1 MTFEQLDQSIDA
13 DSDSE
18 DEAAEQAHLYKSKS
32 NERNPYLLHT
42 LIMLVAQAKGKTN
55 AEPTEAMAGLSLDK
69 SRSSP
74 RAAPPTQLSRPV
86 QPPDDESDEESVE
99 EDDEDNPFGD
109 RNAVQTPQVEKG
121 QPRW

>member
-18 DEAAEQAHLYKSKS
+18 DEAAEQAHLYRSES
-32 NERNPYLLHT
+32 IAPYLYVLHT
-42 LIMLVAQAKGKTN
+42 LIMLVAQAKGKSN
-55 AEPTEAMAGLSLDK
+55 PEPTEAMAGLSLDK

-74 RAAPPTQLSRPV
+74 RAAPPAQPPRPV
-86 QPPDDESDEESVE
+86 QPLDEESDEESVD

-109 RNAVQTPQVEKG
+109 RNALQTPQIEKG